1 MEEAQAM
8 GIEEQELRKDVITEK
23 WWLKNMQQVYRIE
36 EVVKRQMD
44 GEGSIKVHL
53 TKLEGF
59 QK

>member
-1 MEEAQAM
+1 MEETQAM
-8 GIEEQELRKDVITEK
+8 GIKEQELRKDAITEK

-36 EVVKRQMD
+36 EVVKIQMD
-44 GEGSIKVHL
+44 REGSIKVHL